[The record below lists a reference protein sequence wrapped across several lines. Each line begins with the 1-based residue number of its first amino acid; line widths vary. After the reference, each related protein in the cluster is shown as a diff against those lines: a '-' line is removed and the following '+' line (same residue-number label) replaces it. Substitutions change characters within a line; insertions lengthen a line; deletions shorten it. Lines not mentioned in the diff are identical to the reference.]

1 MKEDIDKIQAN
12 MHAPFGPMLMEF
24 KMPKPYVDMLNTY
37 GDKISSSEKK
47 SKQLDWSDGLVG
59 NVKQEHKIEPH
70 VWQEK
75 IGEYPSFF
83 NWMASCLNM
92 YMKTYMGQA
101 ISNEE
106 IKNVKGDITG
116 VDLHNS
122 WIVNSIAGDFNPPHM
137 HSGLVSAAGWTMVP
151 ESVEKDE
158 EKDHAG
164 WIEWL
169 FADPHPLVNPKFP
182 FKPVAGKVM
191 FFPSWLQHQ
200 VYPFRGKGI
209 RRSIS
214 FNVTPKYK

>member
-1 MKEDIDKIQAN
+1 
-12 MHAPFGPMLMEF
+12 
-24 KMPKPYVDMLNTY
+24 
-37 GDKISSSEKK
+37 
-47 SKQLDWSDGLVG
+47 
-59 NVKQEHKIEPH
+59 
-70 VWQEK
+70 
-75 IGEYPSFF
+75 
-83 NWMASCLNM
+83 M

-101 ISNEE
+101 VSDEE

-137 HSGLVSAAGWTMVP
+137 HAGLVSAAGWTMVP

-169 FADPHPLVNPKFP
+169 FADPHPLLNPKFP
-182 FKPVAGKVM
+182 FNPAVGKVM

-214 FNVTPKYK
+214 FNVTPRY